1 MDVSPFSHSILC
13 EAQALNMLFALY
25 RITAPKRQIALF
37 IQKGCLNPIR
47 KALQILCRHQSFPS
61 GWLLFAMF
69 HLLAQPA
76 ALLDA
81 LLAPLLVGQL
91 VLKPRLRKTHL
102 RMLQEEL
109 FLPHKK
115 NPLRESAPTKTLV
128 DLQKSQTMWVVLLQL
143 SVLRERLVQV
153 IEAVAVRKQLAPTAE
168 VEVVTAR
175 EQLAQA
181 IEAAAAAAREQPAQM
196 AEFESVRLYW
206 RLEQL

>member
-1 MDVSPFSHSILC
+1 
-13 EAQALNMLFALY
+13 ML
-25 RITAPKRQIALF
+25 
-37 IQKGCLNPIR
+37 
-47 KALQILCRHQSFPS
+47 
-61 GWLLFAMF
+61 
-69 HLLAQPA
+69 HLLARSA

-81 LLAPLLVGQL
+81 LLSPLLVGLL
-91 VLKPRLRKTHL
+91 VLEPRLRKTRL

-115 NPLRESAPTKTLV
+115 DPLRESAPTKTLV

-168 VEVVTAR
+168 AEVAVVAEVVTAR
-175 EQLAQA
+175 EQ
-181 IEAAAAAAREQPAQM
+181 PAPT